1 METTP
6 EMDAVLSGDRIPMAG
21 LFQLDTASYG
31 AIRLLDGAGVLRW
44 GENVF
49 AGRHAQFGVLAAM
62 RAIEDGVS
70 ESAPSLRCTII
81 PHPSAIDLIPWSD
94 LQGSRVR
101 LWVACYS
108 MITGLIIP
116 DPYSVFDG
124 ELDVATIRLGSK
136 TLLVDLDCTS
146 AFERL
151 FEDDEW
157 IRLNAT
163 WLQTYFPDAE
173 GLNHVTGVT
182 QQVYWGQ
189 NEPKDKVTYS

>member
-21 LFQLDTASYG
+21 LFQLDTQDYG
-31 AIRLLDGAGVLRW
+31 PIRLVDGAGVLRW
-44 GENVF
+44 GDHRF

-62 RAIEDGVS
+62 RAIEDGVA

-81 PHPSAIDLIPWSD
+81 PAASAIDVIPWST

-101 LWVACYS
+101 LWIACYS
-108 MITGLIIP
+108 MVTGQVIP
-116 DPYSVFDG
+116 DPYALFDG
-124 ELDVATIRLGSK
+124 ELDVATLRLGMK
-136 TLLVDLDCTS
+136 TISVDLDCTS

-157 IRLNAT
+157 IRLNPT
-163 WLQTYFPDAE
+163 WLQTFFPGAA

-182 QQVYWGQ
+182 SQVYWGQ
-189 NEPKDKVTYS
+189 NEPKAKVTYS

>member
-21 LFQLDTASYG
+21 LFQLDTADYG
-31 AIRLLDGAGVLRW
+31 AIRLLDGAGMLRW
-44 GENVF
+44 DGNIF
-49 AGRHAQFGVLAAM
+49 AGRHAQFGVLSAM
-62 RAIEDGVS
+62 RAIEDGAS
-70 ESAPSLRCTII
+70 ESAPSLRCSII
-81 PHPSAIDLIPWSD
+81 PPADMIDIIPWST

-108 MITGLIIP
+108 MVTGQVIP
-116 DPYSVFDG
+116 DPYAVFDG
-124 ELDVATIRLGSK
+124 ELDIATIRLGSK
-136 TLLVDLDCTS
+136 TLAVDLDCTS

-157 IRLNAT
+157 IRLNPT
-163 WLQTYFPDAE
+163 WLKTYFPDAG
-173 GLNHVTGVT
+173 GLDHVTGVT
-182 QQVYWGQ
+182 QQIYWGQ